1 MQNYIINHDRH
12 FNCSA
17 GRTQNVSGVDLIQ
30 LDSLIKHS
38 VQKVNNLDLITKNLQ
53 LHTKI
58 LIIEIIKQRL
68 QQVFL
73 TLNNNKSYT
82 YI

>member
-1 MQNYIINHDRH
+1 MNHDRH

-17 GRTQNVSGVDLIQ
+17 GRTLHVSGVDLIQ
-30 LDSLIKHS
+30 LDSLIKRS
-38 VQKVNNLDLITKNLQ
+38 VQKVNNKDLITKNLQ
-53 LHTKI
+53 VHTKF
-58 LIIEIIKQRL
+58 LIIEIIKRRS

-73 TLNNNKSYT
+73 TLNNNKPYT

>member
-1 MQNYIINHDRH
+1 M
-12 FNCSA
+12 
-17 GRTQNVSGVDLIQ
+17 GVDLIHVQ
-30 LDSLIKHS
+30 LDSLIKRS
-38 VQKVNNLDLITKNLQ
+38 VQKVNDLDLITKNLQ

-73 TLNNNKSYT
+73 TFNNNNPYT